1 MPRLPY
7 DVVVVGAG
15 PAGSAAAA
23 TLAQSG
29 RDVLLLEKACFPRS
43 KVCGEFLSGA
53 ALESLDR
60 LGLSAR
66 VLAVAERIETG
77 AIHPA
82 FGGAAVRFRL
92 PRGGAGISR
101 RSLDAMLAERAAQ
114 LGAETAFGA
123 RVTSVAGRPGAFRV
137 RFRTGADERE
147 IEARA
152 AIGAWGRWDAL
163 DRAMHR
169 ILPGAHNGFSAWSV
183 DFAPDAGLAG
193 QVHLFVFPGGYC
205 GLSRVEG
212 GRVHLAGLV
221 SERVRRSIVGG
232 WPGLLAHARRA
243 NPDLDRALS
252 GLSPAGDGFH
262 GTGPLLFAAKPA
274 VERGMLMV
282 GDAAGVIDPFSGEG
296 QASAL
301 ASGMLAASVVERGL
315 SGRISM
321 TAVPGAYA
329 RAWRA
334 RFRGRFAWSA
344 AFRRL
349 MLFPAAG
356 GWAARLAGPSLTRFA
371 IARLTATSPSP
382 PPA

>member
-1 MPRLPY
+1 MPRRPY

-23 TLAQSG
+23 MLAQSR
-29 RDVLLLEKACFPRS
+29 RDVLLLEKSCFPRS

-53 ALESLDR
+53 ALESLER

-66 VLAVAERIETG
+66 VLGVAERIETG

-82 FGGAAVRFRL
+82 FGGLAVPFRL
-92 PRGGAGISR
+92 PRSGAGISR
-101 RSLDAMLAERAAQ
+101 RSLDAILAERAAE

-147 IEARA
+147 IEARV

-169 ILPGAHNGFSAWSV
+169 TSPGTHNSFSAWSA
-183 DFAPDAGLAG
+183 DFAPDASLAG

-212 GRVHLAGLV
+212 ERVHLAGLV
-221 SERVRRSIVGG
+221 SERLRRSLSGG
-232 WPGLLAHARRA
+232 WPELLAHARRA

-252 GLSPAGDGFH
+252 GLSAGDGFH
-262 GTGPLLFAAKPA
+262 GAGPLLFAAKPA
-274 VERGMLMV
+274 VEHGMLMV

-301 ASGMLAASVVERGL
+301 ASGILAANVVEQGL
-315 SGRISM
+315 SGRIPM
-321 TAVPGAYA
+321 TGLPDAYA

-349 MLFPAAG
+349 MLSPAAG

-371 IARLTATSPSP
+371 IARLTATSPSR